1 MFSGEKPLPGREA
14 MLIKESHPH
23 YHGHRKRLKERLA
36 ENPRGLAEY
45 EVLELLLSYANPRR
59 DNKPLAKALLE
70 RFGSLRGV
78 FSARAAE
85 LTAVDGFG
93 QGYAQFWMLWRE
105 FWARINEDPVRK
117 RAVLSSPDVVARM
130 AMARLGSLEDEEFWL
145 ALVDNK
151 NRLIGWEQVS
161 KGTVDQTAVYPRE
174 VLALALLRKASGV
187 ILVHNHPGNDPKP
200 SRQDVELT
208 KRIITAARE
217 VDLRVLDH
225 LVVTEKSYF
234 SFQSEGML

>member
-1 MFSGEKPLPGREA
+1 MLLGEKPLPGRKT

-23 YHGHRKRLKERLA
+23 YHGHRKRLKDRLA

-59 DNKPLAKALLE
+59 DNKPLAKALLA

-78 FSARAAE
+78 FSARIAE
-85 LTAVDGFG
+85 LKAVEGFG
-93 QGYAQFWMLWRE
+93 EGYARFWQLWRE
-105 FWARINEDPVRK
+105 FWARINEDPVRE
-117 RAVLSSPDVVARM
+117 RVALSSPDIVARM
-130 AMARLGSLEDEEFWL
+130 AMARLGSLEDEEFWV

-151 NRLIGWEQVS
+151 NRLVGWEQVS
-161 KGTVDQTAVYPRE
+161 RGTVDQTAVYPRE
-174 VLALALLRKASGV
+174 VLALALLRKASGM
-187 ILVHNHPGNDPKP
+187 ILVHNHPGSDPKP

-208 KRIITAARE
+208 KRIVTAARE
-217 VDLRVLDH
+217 VEVRILDH

>member
-1 MFSGEKPLPGREA
+1 

-23 YHGHRKRLKERLA
+23 YHGHRRRLKDRLA

-59 DNKPLAKALLE
+59 DNKPLAKALLD

-78 FSARAAE
+78 FSARLGELAAVE
-85 LTAVDGFG
+85 GFG
-93 QGYAQFWMLWRE
+93 EGYARFWQLWRE
-105 FWARINEDPVRK
+105 FWARINEDPVRE
-117 RAVLSSPDVVARM
+117 RVVLSNPDIVARM
-130 AMARLGSLEDEEFWL
+130 AMARLGSLEDEEFWV

-151 NRLIGWEQVS
+151 NRLVGWERVS
-161 KGTVDQTAVYPRE
+161 RGTVDQAAVYPRE

-187 ILVHNHPGNDPKP
+187 ILVHNHPGSDPKP
-200 SRQDVELT
+200 SRQDVEIT
-208 KRIITAARE
+208 KRIVTAARE
-217 VDLRVLDH
+217 VDVRVLDH
-225 LVVTEKSYF
+225 LVVTERSYF

>member
-1 MFSGEKPLPGREA
+1 

-23 YHGHRKRLKERLA
+23 YHGHRKRLKERLT
-36 ENPRGLAEY
+36 ENSRGLAEY

-59 DNKPLAKALLE
+59 DNKPLAKALLG

-78 FSARAAE
+78 FSARLAE

-93 QGYAQFWMLWRE
+93 QGYAQFWTLWRE
-105 FWARINEDPVRK
+105 FWARINEEPVRD
-117 RAVLSSPDVVARM
+117 RTVLSSPDVVARM
-130 AMARLGSLEDEEFWL
+130 AMARLGPLEAEEFWV

-161 KGTVDQTAVYPRE
+161 RGTVDQAAVYPRE

-187 ILVHNHPGNDPKP
+187 IMVHNHPGSDPKP

-208 KRIITAARE
+208 KRIAAAARE

-225 LVVTEKSYF
+225 LVVTDKSYF
-234 SFQSEGML
+234 SFQSEGLL

>member
-1 MFSGEKPLPGREA
+1 MLLGEKPLPGRKT

-23 YHGHRKRLKERLA
+23 YHGHRKRLKDRLA

-59 DNKPLAKALLE
+59 DNKPLAKALVA

-78 FSARAAE
+78 FSARIAE
-85 LTAVDGFG
+85 LKAVEGFG
-93 QGYAQFWMLWRE
+93 EGYARFWQLWRE
-105 FWARINEDPVRK
+105 FWARINEDPVRE
-117 RAVLSSPDVVARM
+117 RVVLSSPDIVARM
-130 AMARLGSLEDEEFWL
+130 AMARLGALEDEEFWV

-151 NRLIGWEQVS
+151 NRLVGWEQVS
-161 KGTVDQTAVYPRE
+161 RGTVDQTAVYPRE
-174 VLALALLRKASGV
+174 VLALALLRKASGM
-187 ILVHNHPGNDPKP
+187 ILVHNHPGSDPKP

-208 KRIITAARE
+208 KRIVVAARE
-217 VDLRVLDH
+217 VEVRVLDH